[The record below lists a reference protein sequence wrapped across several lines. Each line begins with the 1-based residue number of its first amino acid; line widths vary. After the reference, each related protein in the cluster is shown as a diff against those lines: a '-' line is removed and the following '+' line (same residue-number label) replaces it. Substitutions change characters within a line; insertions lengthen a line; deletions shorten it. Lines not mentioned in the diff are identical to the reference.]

1 MRTYGTDK
9 NGNWVEVDTQ
19 PNGENGYV
27 WLTTLIQTLLMNS
40 GENPLYANYGLPAIQ
55 SVQTQIA
62 PDAAIAKTQTQFAQ
76 YFASLVVTKIAS
88 TFNPTYQINAIF
100 LSGTVYQATI
110 AT

>member
-1 MRTYGTDK
+1 
-9 NGNWVEVDTQ
+9 
-19 PNGENGYV
+19 
-27 WLTTLIQTLLMNS
+27 MNS

-55 SVQTQIA
+55 SVQTQVA
-62 PDAAIAKTQTQFAQ
+62 PDAAMARTQSQFSQ

-88 TFNPTYQINAIF
+88 VLNPTYQINAIF